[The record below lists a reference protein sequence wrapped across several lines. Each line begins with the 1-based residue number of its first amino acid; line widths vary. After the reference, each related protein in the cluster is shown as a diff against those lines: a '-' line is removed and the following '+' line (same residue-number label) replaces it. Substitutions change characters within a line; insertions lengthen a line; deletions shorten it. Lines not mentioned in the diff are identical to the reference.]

1 MRKYVV
7 IVFAVLLGVIAF
19 LMYSVRSLHQDRER
33 LENNQTALLEDV
45 EYYKT
50 ESGNYAASV
59 QALELT
65 KKELSQHCQEL
76 TETIED
82 LNLKIKRIEAVS
94 ATATETNIP
103 IETEVT
109 DSIVYRVNTDR
120 LVPVPV
126 IRDTLMAIR
135 YKDPWVEL
143 NGIVNRGVFKGNIHT
158 VDTLYQVVHRVPY
171 QWWFFKWGTKAIR
184 QEIKSSN
191 PYTTI
196 VYAEYIELA
205 RRCKKKSRL

>member
-19 LMYSVRSLHQDRER
+19 LMYSVRSLHQERER

-158 VDTLYQVVHRVPY
+158 VDTMRPRLLLPCIISRWSLPVSR
-171 QWWFFKWGTKAIR
+171 IR
-184 QEIKSSN
+184 SSCRAKERN
-191 PYTTI
+191 NA
-196 VYAEYIELA
+196 VRLELA
-205 RRCKKKSRL
+205 NAVSRIRGIWI